1 VYASTVRSDPWLSC
15 PEWGYVRIASVS
27 PGQCQDCRPT
37 MTWNRTRLPF
47 PTSYVLKIY
56 DHFPICLVVL
66 KEERA
71 QLPKVSSDLPSW
83 DRGQTPPRCTSE
95 ACVLELLRSLLS
107 SSQLGTEQHS
117 PCDIASP
124 QNPDT
129 PVSTSLAL
137 LSACWDQN
145 HCSPYPQHMLMGRCP
160 ADLTANSLLWEVRAV
175 FIQMMYYVYLYQIRC
190 AVSLLSLNFA

>member
-1 VYASTVRSDPWLSC
+1 MQTLS
-15 PEWGYVRIASVS
+15 ELNIGWVALSGVLYGLLLIS
-27 PGQCQDCRPT
+27 
-37 MTWNRTRLPF
+37 N
-47 PTSYVLKIY
+47 SYVLCIH
-56 DHFPICLVVL
+56 DHFLICLVVL
-66 KEERA
+66 KEERG

-83 DRGQTPPRCTSE
+83 DPGQTPPRCTSE
-95 ACVLELLRSLLS
+95 ACVLELPRSQLS

-124 QNPDT
+124 PNPDT

-175 FIQMMYYVYLYQIRC
+175 FIQIMY
-190 AVSLLSLNFA
+190 LLCLLV

>member
-1 VYASTVRSDPWLSC
+1 MSDLILGWVAMSGVLYGLLQSLLANIRTV
-15 PEWGYVRIASVS
+15 
-27 PGQCQDCRPT
+27 
-37 MTWNRTRLPF
+37 WNRPRLPLSI
-47 PTSYVLKIY
+47 SYALKIY

-66 KEERA
+66 KEERG

-83 DRGQTPPRCTSE
+83 DPGQTPPRCRSE

-107 SSQLGTEQHS
+107 SSQLGTEQRS
-117 PCDIASP
+117 PCDTASP

-160 ADLTANSLLWEVRAV
+160 ADLTANSLLWEVRSV
-175 FIQMMYYVYLYQIRC
+175 FIQMMHCVYSY
-190 AVSLLSLNFA
+190 